1 MVYKVSIIVPAKDEG
16 DKIERCLRALQAQS
30 THRAHY
36 EVILVDDGST
46 DQTAEVARSLDVQV
60 LSQANRGPASARNAG
75 AKQAEGEMLLFTD
88 ADCEAAPDFVE
99 KMYQALRDPLVAG
112 AMGAYRSRQTKLIPR
127 FVQQEFAF
135 KQKRMETLKTINAVH
150 TYAAA
155 YRRDVFISN
164 GGFDETYPI
173 PSNEDQEFSYRLV
186 EAGHRLVYVPE
197 AIVYHQHDPNLRA
210 YIRRKYLLGYWK
222 TYTISKHRARLRGDT
237 HTPFTQ
243 MLQIL
248 LMGAIFL
255 FSVVGILL
263 PPIAL
268 LVPVLLVAFLFTGV
282 PFYRSV
288 FHQDRKILWLVP
300 GMLLI
305 RAVAQALGLGV
316 GGAVLLFLGG
326 RGFHHPQR

>member
-1 MVYKVSIIVPAKDEG
+1 MALKVSIIVPAKDEE
-16 DKIERCLRALQAQS
+16 DKIERCLRTLQAQS
-30 THRAHY
+30 MDRVDY

-46 DQTAEVARSLDVQV
+46 DQTAEVARSLSVQV

-75 AKQAEGEMLLFTD
+75 AQQAEGAILLFTD
-88 ADCEAAPDFVE
+88 ADCEADPDFAAR
-99 KMYQALRDPLVAG
+99 MYRALRDPQVAG

-135 KQKRMETLKTINAVH
+135 KQKRMEALETINAVH

-164 GGFDETYPI
+164 GGFDESYPV

-197 AIVYHQHDPNLRA
+197 AIVYHLHDRNLRA

-222 TYTISKHRARLRGDT
+222 AYTISKHRARLRGDT

-255 FSVVGILL
+255 LGVIGILL

-268 LVPVLLVAFLFTGV
+268 LIPVLFVALLLTGV
-282 PFYRSV
+282 PLFRSV
-288 FHQDRKILWLVP
+288 FYQDRKILWLVP

-305 RAVAQALGLGV
+305 RAGAQALGLGV

-326 RGFHHPQR
+326 RGFHRPKG